1 MNTPRLLL
9 DRRAS
14 RRRAHPQTKD
24 SIVPHQPGLKHL
36 AYDFDAHNF
45 HCAHHTKFEQRRQ
58 AQDGRQGIGTVLCH
72 SVHAPY
78 RPYLGTVCSQKLD
91 RIGATGYMVLRLLMW
106 SPADWRLHGCSASPA
121 RKGNFPNTAL
131 GCTLGTIYNWSS
143 HLKAVSRGATGRYQG
158 GSVRPPECPDGRW
171 TAPTE
176 SPGRVKGQWEDESA
190 GRQRCGV
197 VVAPLKRKSRQHAK
211 FCSTTRGAR
220 VV

>member
-1 MNTPRLLL
+1 MAGK
-9 DRRAS
+9 AS
-14 RRRAHPQTKD
+14 ELFYATRYMRHIDP
-24 SIVPHQPGLKHL
+24 IL
-36 AYDFDAHNF
+36 
-45 HCAHHTKFEQRRQ
+45 
-58 AQDGRQGIGTVLCH
+58 
-72 SVHAPY
+72 
-78 RPYLGTVCSQKLD
+78 YLGTVCSQKLD

-121 RKGNFPNTAL
+121 RKGNFPNMAL